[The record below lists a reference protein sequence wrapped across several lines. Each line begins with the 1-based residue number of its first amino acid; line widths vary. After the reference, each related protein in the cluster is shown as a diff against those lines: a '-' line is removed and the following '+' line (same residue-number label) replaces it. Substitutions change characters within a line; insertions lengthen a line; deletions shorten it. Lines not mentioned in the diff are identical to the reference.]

1 MVRLLIIP
9 SFFLLLRGGLVH
21 KDSNPVKRLVYIG
34 TQYDDKYVSRELKK
48 EGYRQLTSVKFDGNN
63 VELTFSREF
72 DYKPKKRVLQLSKKK
87 HPNIKKRDIN
97 NFLEKEKSSETWEIL
112 ETIEFPNKWLIFLT
126 R

>member
-1 MVRLLIIP
+1 M
-9 SFFLLLRGGLVH
+9 H

-63 VELTFSREF
+63 VELTFSREY